1 MLILGVTADDKGA
14 QLEQLVRAV
23 LEQQGYKKVRSN
35 VIGAG
40 GNELDV
46 VAVRESIIV
55 GGVQV
60 TNLVCEAKAHVDPVN
75 MPAWQRFLGK
85 LFIQRG
91 KDFNAVGMLVALNGV
106 NGNVMGSYNDLKT
119 HDSALFLF
127 EGTDL
132 IELAIDSKQVAEE
145 SAIPNVVATQFH
157 KLPSRIEV
165 AFYRGAFYWQVR
177 WTDDEYSVVD
187 GHGRMLLS
195 EDVEGLRDALEAT
208 VSGTLLASDQA
219 RAEAEARHLAR
230 LGVINRL
237 FRGEEVLVGGDQ
249 ETTEAA
255 RSLSEEP
262 FTRVED
268 DRLILVPPSELDAPS
283 VARLFTAMFENTVR
297 VAMLSFMIDGQHA
310 PYVVRLI
317 ELIPDL
323 QAGFTLREEEARS
336 LTAIA
341 PLFPS
346 VWAAIASPIPMIT
359 THRVNQRD
367 LADEATLAADRAA
380 FWEAIVEAIRRDYG
394 NARLHGF
401 LYDYVNVAELEQR
414 VELVVKT
421 KTGIVGLP
429 IRTETRDAV
438 RQYSDE
444 SLGDNGSVYVMV
456 RLLPRVTEPWDDG
469 HPAPA
474 FPLN

>member
-1 MLILGVTADDKGA
+1 MLILGMTADDKGA

-46 VAVRESIIV
+46 VAVRESTIV

-60 TNLVCEAKAHVDPVN
+60 TNLMCEAKALADPVN

-85 LFIQRG
+85 LFIERV
-91 KDFNAVGMLVALNGV
+91 KDSNTVGMLIALNGV

-132 IELAIDSKQVAEE
+132 IELAIDSKQAAEE
-145 SAIPNVVATQFH
+145 SGIPDAVTAQFH
-157 KLPSRIEV
+157 KLPRRIEV
-165 AFYRGAFYWQVR
+165 AYYRGAFYWLVR

-195 EDVEGLRDALEAT
+195 DDVEGLRGALEAT
-208 VSGTLLASDQA
+208 VSGTLLASDEA

-230 LGVINRL
+230 LGVINKL
-237 FRGEEVLVGGDQ
+237 FRGEEVVIDGDQ

-255 RSLSEEP
+255 RALSEEP

-283 VARLFTAMFENTVR
+283 VARLFTAMLENTVR
-297 VAMLSFMIDGQHA
+297 VAMLSFMINGPHA
-310 PYVVRLI
+310 AYVARLV

-323 QAGFTLREEEARS
+323 QAGFTLDEPEAQS
-336 LTAIA
+336 LSAIA

-346 VWAAIASPIPMIT
+346 VWAAIASPMPMIT
-359 THRVNQRD
+359 THRVTHD
-367 LADEATLAADRAA
+367 LADEAMLAADRAA

-421 KTGIVGLP
+421 KTGVVGLP

-438 RQYSDE
+438 RQYTDE
-444 SLGDNGSVYVMV
+444 SLGDNGPVYIMV
-456 RLLPRVTEPWDDG
+456 RLLPGVAEPWDDG